1 MSWHAHAGH
10 DDATHRGHDAGAGR
24 AGPPRLALA
33 ATVHCLTGCGIGEV
47 LGMVISAW
55 LGWQNLASIV
65 VSTLLA
71 LAFGYGLT
79 MRPLLAAGLSFGAAS
94 GLALAADTASI
105 VVMEIVDNA
114 LLLVIPGAMD
124 AQLTDV
130 LFWASLA
137 ASLAAGFVAAFP
149 VNYWLI
155 KRGRGHAVVHAH
167 HGGATPTV

>member
-1 MSWHAHAGH
+1 MNQHAHAGH
-10 DDATHRGHDAGAGR
+10 VDPAHGGDHAGSDR
-24 AGPPRLALA
+24 AGLARLALA
-33 ATVHCLTGCGIGEV
+33 ATIHCLTGCGIGEV
-47 LGMVISAW
+47 LGMVLSTW
-55 LGWQNLASIV
+55 LGWQNLPSIV
-65 VSTLLA
+65 VSTVLA
-71 LAFGYGLT
+71 FAFGYGLT

-137 ASLAAGFVAAFP
+137 ASLAVGFVAAFP

-167 HGGATPTV
+167 HGGATPPA